1 MRVVVAVMLVAC
13 GGAVQKPPP
22 PPAKPVPAAVTDDRS
37 GFAQAD
43 FGVVRSDRFGLSFP
57 LPDRATWQVV
67 DRDDQNGG
75 WVVATH
81 AATRTVVRARRYA
94 ETTLVGR
101 KECEMRATLVGALP
115 KAEAIED
122 GHYTTLVDEP
132 LHRPK
137 GWDGR
142 RWVAFEPR
150 SGGKLAGHV
159 VLTSGRAHS
168 CLILQVTT
176 EVKSDTD
183 SEALADR
190 LELFSSRTVGGVTVD
205 TAKEPDPIMPAPPPK
220 GTVSP
225 GPIGP

>member
-1 MRVVVAVMLVAC
+1 MRKAVVALLVGCA
-13 GGAVQKPPP
+13 GAAP
-22 PPAKPVPAAVTDDRS
+22 KPVQPPMAVKPAPATDDRS

-43 FGVVRSDRFGLSFP
+43 FGVVRSDRFGVTLP
-57 LPDRATWQVV
+57 LPDRAQWTIA

-75 WVVATH
+75 WMVATH
-81 AATRTVVRARRYA
+81 PPTGTIVRARRFA

-101 KECEMRATLVGALP
+101 HECEMRAQLVGALP
-115 KAEAIED
+115 KNEAIED

-150 SGGKLAGHV
+150 VGGKLGGHV
-159 VLTSGRAHS
+159 VLVAGKQHA
-168 CLILQVTT
+168 CLVVQVIT
-176 EVKSDTD
+176 EVKGDVD

-190 LELFSSRTVGGVTVD
+190 LELFSSRTIGGVTAD
-205 TAKEPDPIMPAPPPK
+205 SAKEPEPILPAPPVK
-220 GTVSP
+220 GMINP
-225 GPIGP
+225 

>member
-1 MRVVVAVMLVAC
+1 VLLIGC
-13 GGAVQKPPP
+13 GGAVQTPPP
-22 PPAKPVPAAVTDDRS
+22 KPAPPKPVATTDDKS

-43 FGVVRSDRFGLSFP
+43 FGVVRSDRFGIAFP
-57 LPDRATWQVV
+57 LPDRASWTVV

-81 AATRTVVRARRYA
+81 PTGTVVRARRYA

-101 KECEMRATLVGALP
+101 KECEMRAILVGALP
-115 KAEAIED
+115 KNEAIED

-150 SGGKLAGHV
+150 SAGRLGGHV
-159 VLTSGRAHS
+159 VLVAGRQHS

-176 EVKSDTD
+176 EVKSDAE

-190 LELFSSRTVGGVTVD
+190 LELFSSRTIGGVTVD
-205 TAKEPDPIMPAPPPK
+205 TAKEPDPIMPAPPPPK
-220 GTVSP
+220 GMV
-225 GPIGP
+225 GP